1 MRQSQECR
9 LEEPE
14 DEVWDEAEYRK
25 VFGDPAANGHQRVDW
40 GDCKGIRVP
49 GKRVWKVKR
58 ARVLSAEI
66 ETVHDRGD
74 FQLGPMQLESQMEDL
89 AATFMPERA
98 TGLSLS
104 DLQPVASPSAAAPA
118 APAPPAAAA
127 SSSSLGGPGLMFSF
141 FGGLSAQQARPLAAA
156 PAAQADQQGP
166 VRSGGGRS
174 GGGQGSRPG
183 TASRRAVAPDG
194 APALDKQPVADKGDK
209 GGKRGRPRED
219 LEVLTSSICAPTR
232 PRARPPVHAPARAP
246 TRAPARS
253 PDGPRTWAALA
264 CTLASVCPHARLCS
278 PDPDLQSRSM
288 RHYQISCMSF
298 GRRCGGGS
306 SLPLGR
312 RSCPGAPPSIG
323 TQRVKRFV

>member
-1 MRQSQECR
+1 
-9 LEEPE
+9 
-14 DEVWDEAEYRK
+14 
-25 VFGDPAANGHQRVDW
+25 
-40 GDCKGIRVP
+40 
-49 GKRVWKVKR
+49 
-58 ARVLSAEI
+58 
-66 ETVHDRGD
+66 
-74 FQLGPMQLESQMEDL
+74 
-89 AATFMPERA
+89 MPERA

-174 GGGQGSRPG
+174 GGGQGSRLG